1 MNWSIIIMEVH
12 YYIDLFN
19 NAIGNEANKSSC
31 YIVPKLLKIG
41 TTAIT
46 DSIPQDM
53 VFVFCCCCCFLAAPG
68 LSCHMQDLR
77 TSLWHANS

>member
-12 YYIDLFN
+12 YYIALFN

-46 DSIPQDM
+46 DS
-53 VFVFCCCCCFLAAPG
+53 
-68 LSCHMQDLR
+68 
-77 TSLWHANS
+77 